1 MSEPFRNGA
10 KHLAAELA
18 ILDLKLR
25 RRLEML
31 RVAGQI
37 DGGDFRGLYISE
49 ERARATLSPQ
59 PEPSLPDL
67 DAEISTQRDA
77 TDERVRTAHT
87 LGFTLPLPQLAARF
101 KLSRFEVDCI
111 VLAIAPEV
119 DGRYE
124 TLFAYV
130 QDDVGKKRP
139 TVELAIGL
147 ACNDLDQRAEA
158 LALLHESAPAFRH
171 QLLRLV
177 DDPHTAEPPLPAR
190 FLKVDRRI
198 VDFALDADRVD
209 GRIADAVRSVFPR
222 AGLPAAAAGDDTY
235 ARIEELVRGTGS
247 RPGLIK
253 LVGPEQVG
261 KSHVAESLCR
271 STGRALVVVQG
282 RSLLRSE
289 VALADSFRLLEREAR
304 LRGAWVHIS
313 QFDSL
318 LADASTRWTAE
329 RGVGRLVE
337 SGLVVSLGCSISPT
351 GFDLPT
357 AAFELTV
364 DVPLPSYAMRLDAW
378 KSALGEYQCQHI
390 DEGDLKRLASRL
402 VLTPG
407 GIRRAVRRA
416 RDGASIAGREDVTE
430 EDLGDAARDE
440 SSSNLS
446 RLAHRVSPT
455 YSWDDIVLP
464 HHTLRQLKEVFASM
478 RYRHVVYSEW
488 DFERKLAL
496 GKGLNVLFSGPS
508 GTGKTMAAQILAH
521 EMRLDI
527 YAIDLASVLSK
538 WIGELEQ
545 NLSRVFEEARAIN
558 AVLFFDE
565 ADALF
570 GKRSEVKDSRDR
582 YANIEVAYLLQ
593 RIDEYEGIVILATNL
608 GNNIDP
614 AFTRRMHHV
623 VEFPTPDALDRE
635 RIWRSVFPQ
644 SAPLEAALDLG
655 FLARQFD
662 LVGGSIRNIALAA
675 AFLAAADG
683 GTISMEHL
691 IRATAREY
699 QKLGKL
705 PSRTDFKDYFE
716 LVKAE
721 R

>member
-1 MSEPFRNGA
+1 MREPFRNGA
-10 KHLAAELA
+10 EHLAAELA
-18 ILDLKLR
+18 ILDLKLG
-25 RRLEML
+25 RRLEIM

-59 PEPSLPDL
+59 TDPNLPDL
-67 DAEISTQRDA
+67 DTEINNLRSA
-77 TDERVRTAHT
+77 VDECVRTAHAR
-87 LGFTLPLPQLAARF
+87 GISLPLPQLAARF
-101 KLSRFEVDCI
+101 GLSRFEVDCI
-111 VLAIAPEV
+111 VLAIAAEV

-139 TVELAIGL
+139 SVELAIGF
-147 ACNDLDQRAEA
+147 ACAGLEQRREA
-158 LALLHESAPAFRH
+158 LALLHDSAPAFRH

-177 DDPHTAEPPLPAR
+177 DDPHSAEPPLPAR

-198 VDFALDADRVD
+198 VDFALEIDGVDR
-209 GRIADAVRSVFPR
+209 RIAEAVRVVVANADSRSV
-222 AGLPAAAAGDDTY
+222 GDDTNTPM
-235 ARIEELVRGTGS
+235 EELVRWMGS

-261 KSHVAESLCR
+261 KTQVAESLCR
-271 STGRALVVVQG
+271 STGRTLLVAQG
-282 RSLLRSE
+282 RSLIRSE
-289 VALADSFRLLEREAR
+289 VAVAESFRLLEREAR
-304 LRGAWVHIS
+304 LRDAWVHIAH
-313 QFDSL
+313 FDSL
-318 LADASTRWTAE
+318 LLDASTRWSAE
-329 RGVGRLVE
+329 RGVNWLVE
-337 SGLVVSLGCSISPT
+337 SGIVVSVGCPSAPA
-351 GFDLPT
+351 GFDLPN

-364 DVPLPSYAMRLDAW
+364 DVPLPSYPVRLDAW
-378 KSALGEYQCQHI
+378 KSALDELNCQHV
-390 DEGDLKRLASRL
+390 DERDLKRLASRL

-407 GIRRAVRRA
+407 AIRRAVKRA
-416 RDGASIAGREDVTE
+416 RDMASIDGREDLTE

-440 SSSNLS
+440 SSSNLG
-446 RLAHRVSPT
+446 RLAHRVQPT

-464 HHTLRQLKEVFASM
+464 PHTLRQLKEVFASM

-527 YAIDLASVLSK
+527 YAIDLAAVLSK

-545 NLSRVFEEARAIN
+545 NLSRVFDEARAIN

-623 VEFPTPDALDRE
+623 VEFPTPDALHRE
-635 RIWRSVFPQ
+635 RIWRSVFPE
-644 SAPLEAALDLG
+644 SAPLEVALDLG

-675 AFLAAADG
+675 AFLAAEDG
-683 GTISMEHL
+683 GTITMEHL

-705 PSRTDFKDYFE
+705 PSRTEFKDYFE